1 MLSASSSLK
10 NPTFISKHP
19 LTDVGDEQF
28 CGLARN
34 CYSKSPTVLFLFLS
48 NTSVDNTNI
57 SPENSIYYLT
67 VEGSKE
73 CVTGQRVGAQ
83 LYSYLGFL
91 SFALFANR
99 EYMGILML
107 PRTVTS
113 KISWEKKTSQ
123 DGRCCKC
130 FKGFAAVIYEFA
142 RLVFSKFISLGG
154 TIEMF
159 LKHLMEKNYE

>member
-1 MLSASSSLK
+1 
-10 NPTFISKHP
+10 
-19 LTDVGDEQF
+19 
-28 CGLARN
+28 
-34 CYSKSPTVLFLFLS
+34 
-48 NTSVDNTNI
+48 
-57 SPENSIYYLT
+57 
-67 VEGSKE
+67 
-73 CVTGQRVGAQ
+73 
-83 LYSYLGFL
+83 
-91 SFALFANR
+91 
-99 EYMGILML
+99 MGILML

-159 LKHLMEKNYE
+159 LKHLMEKKITNKNSHRKVALKTTDPGSHL

>member
-1 MLSASSSLK
+1 M
-10 NPTFISKHP
+10 
-19 LTDVGDEQF
+19 
-28 CGLARN
+28 
-34 CYSKSPTVLFLFLS
+34 
-48 NTSVDNTNI
+48 
-57 SPENSIYYLT
+57 
-67 VEGSKE
+67 EGSKAY
-73 CVTGQRVGAQ
+73 VTGQRVGAQ
-83 LYSYLGFL
+83 LYSHLGFFF
-91 SFALFANR
+91 SFALFASR

-107 PRTVTS
+107 PRRVTS
-113 KISWEKKTSQ
+113 KISWERKTSQ

>member
-1 MLSASSSLK
+1 M
-10 NPTFISKHP
+10 
-19 LTDVGDEQF
+19 
-28 CGLARN
+28 
-34 CYSKSPTVLFLFLS
+34 
-48 NTSVDNTNI
+48 
-57 SPENSIYYLT
+57 
-67 VEGSKE
+67 EGSKG

-83 LYSYLGFL
+83 LHSHLGFFF
-91 SFALFANR
+91 FALFASR

-123 DGRCCKC
+123 DGRCCKY

-142 RLVFSKFISLGG
+142 RLIFSKFISLGE

-159 LKHLMEKNYE
+159 LKHLMEKNYK

>member
-1 MLSASSSLK
+1 M
-10 NPTFISKHP
+10 
-19 LTDVGDEQF
+19 
-28 CGLARN
+28 
-34 CYSKSPTVLFLFLS
+34 CYRTEGRGTVTL
-48 NTSVDNTNI
+48 I
-57 SPENSIYYLT
+57 PW
-67 VEGSKE
+67 
-73 CVTGQRVGAQ
+73 
-83 LYSYLGFL
+83 FL

-159 LKHLMEKNYE
+159 LKHLMEKKLRIKILIGKWL